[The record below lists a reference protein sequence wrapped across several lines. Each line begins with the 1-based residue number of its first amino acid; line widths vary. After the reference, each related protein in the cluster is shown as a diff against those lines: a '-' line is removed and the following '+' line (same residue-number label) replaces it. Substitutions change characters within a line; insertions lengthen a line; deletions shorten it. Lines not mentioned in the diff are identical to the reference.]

1 VRAERTD
8 PPGAVQATPDQV
20 QQAVLR
26 DPNRYLSQV
35 RVQLSNEPDACNR
48 FLYIIRESK
57 C

>member
-1 VRAERTD
+1 VRAERTG
-8 PPGAVQATPDQV
+8 PPGAVQAIPAQV

-35 RVQLSNEPDACNR
+35 RVQLSDEPDAYNR
-48 FLYIIRESK
+48 FLYIVKESK